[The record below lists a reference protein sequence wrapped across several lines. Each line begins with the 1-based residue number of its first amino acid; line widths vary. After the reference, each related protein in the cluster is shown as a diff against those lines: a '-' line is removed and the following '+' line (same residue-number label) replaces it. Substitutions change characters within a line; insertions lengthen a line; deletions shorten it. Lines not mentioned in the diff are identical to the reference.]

1 MLRTGGKITW
11 TIRSRFAGETFVADV
26 KHFDQTAV
34 LGTVTALFWQR
45 GMAATGIQDVVT
57 ATGVNRSSLYA
68 TFGGKHALYLAAL
81 DRYLEE
87 HAFPAFARLAG
98 DPRGLPAITRFFTR
112 LIRARCSGERARWG
126 CLVVNAHTG
135 PESADPDV
143 RRRLDHHH
151 SRLRAALGDALRTAH
166 RLGQLHTSVDIDA
179 TAAQLALLAY
189 GLNLRSRA
197 GAPAAEL
204 NRTVK
209 QTLTTLMRH

>member
-1 MLRTGGKITW
+1 M
-11 TIRSRFAGETFVADV
+11 ADV

-34 LGTVTALFWQR
+34 LGEVVQLFWRQ
-45 GMAATGIQDVVT
+45 GLATTGIQDVVT

-68 TFGGKHALYLAAL
+68 TFGDKHALYLAAL

-87 HAFPAFARLAG
+87 HALPAFARLAG
-98 DPRGLPAITRFFTR
+98 DPRGLPALTQFFNQ

-126 CLVVNAHTG
+126 CLMVNAHTG
-135 PESADPDV
+135 RESTDPDV

-151 SRLRAALGDALRTAH
+151 KQLRTALRDTLGTAR
-166 RLGQLHTSVDIDA
+166 RLGQLDTSVDIDA
-179 TAAQLALLAY
+179 TAGQLVLLAY

-204 NRTVK
+204 KRTVTH
-209 QTLTTLMRH
+209 TLTTLMTR